1 MDKKFENFQK
11 TVNIVVEKRNKS
23 KLYNISAVSKML
35 GLPHKES
42 YKQQCDQIMDF
53 LESKKTSN
61 KAIKILLDKIGDNRD
76 SMCNI
81 LVNSLYELFNP
92 ESLPKKAPIKITKD
106 EYIDLL
112 EKKEQNKISYEENEL
127 LDEALNCKY
136 CFCVK
141 KLYLK
146 NQFKQFIKDEEP
158 KYNAYAVCMNS
169 VYRNRDINPP
179 FKVSHS
185 CREKYEWY
193 K

>member
-11 TVNIVVEKRNKS
+11 TINIVVEKRKKS

-35 GLPHKES
+35 GLPNKES
-42 YKQQCDQIMDF
+42 YAKQCNKIMVF
-53 LESKKTSN
+53 LESQKSDN
-61 KAIKILLDKIGDNRD
+61 KAIKNLLDSVGDNRD

-81 LVNSLYELFNP
+81 LVNSLYELFTP
-92 ESLPKKAPIKITKD
+92 ESLPQKAPIQISKD
-106 EYIDLL
+106 TYIEFL
-112 EKKEQNKISYEENEL
+112 EKKKSNNISDEENKL
-127 LDEALNCKY
+127 LEEALNCKY

-146 NQFKQFIKDEEP
+146 NQFKQFIKSEDP
-158 KYNAYAVCMNS
+158 KYNPYAICMNS
-169 VYRNRDINPP
+169 IYKNRAIKPP